1 MPLWGSTDV
10 AGNSVISAPA
20 LFNQAP
26 TRANANLLYGNTTL
40 NSFVTNE
47 VVGVYGVDTT
57 EMTVGT
63 GPVVDGI
70 ITFAGSGY
78 RANTTVAFTSNN
90 TGSSAAANAQSN
102 ASGKISAIN
111 ISTNGSGYTTSPII
125 TIAAPTAQTFAGNT
139 SAVTVGNTTN
149 TGWILLGVNAP
160 FFTNNDVVTYLVAA
174 SNTALGGLVNA
185 TAYYVLRVI
194 STAIQLKSDPNAAA
208 AINISSVPT
217 SAQAGHSLTGET
229 ATGAVTVGGAQNR
242 GIAHAGWVVRT
253 EGTGGRAGR
262 VQYETLVAMGS
273 MSTDGS
279 DDNVLPDA

>member
-1 MPLWGSTDV
+1 MPLWGNTDD
-10 AGNSVISAPA
+10 AANSVISAPA
-20 LFNQAP
+20 LYNQAP

-40 NSFVTNE
+40 DGVVTGE
-47 VVGVYGVDTT
+47 IVGVYGVDTT
-57 EMTVGT
+57 EMAVGT

-90 TGSSAAANAQSN
+90 TGSSAAANGQSN

-125 TIAAPTAQTFAGNT
+125 TIAAPAAQTFP
-139 SAVTVGNTTN
+139 GNTTN
-149 TGWILLGVNAP
+149 VTIGNSTVNGFITLGSNRA
-160 FFTNNDVVTYLVAA
+160 FFVNNDIVTYLVAA
-174 SNTALGGLVNA
+174 SNTALGGLSNS
-185 TAYYVLRVI
+185 TQYFVLTTN
-194 STAIQLKSDPNAAA
+194 STAIQLSETLGGPAV
-208 AINISSVPT
+208 NISSVPT
-217 SAQAGHSLTGET
+217 SAQAGHSITGET
-229 ATGAVTVGGAQNR
+229 ATGAVTIGGAKNK

>member
-1 MPLWGSTDV
+1 MPLWGSTDA

-20 LFNQAP
+20 LFNKAP

-57 EMTVGT
+57 EIGIGT
-63 GPVVDGI
+63 GPVVEGV

-90 TGSSAAANAQSN
+90 TGSSAVANAQSN
-102 ASGKISAIN
+102 SSGKIAAIN
-111 ISTNGSGYTTSPII
+111 ISTNGSGYTSSPII
-125 TIAAPTAQTFAGNT
+125 TLAAPTAQTFPGNT
-139 SAVTVGNTTN
+139 TAVTVGNTTN
-149 TGWILLGVNAP
+149 TGWITLGANAP

-174 SNTALGGLVNA
+174 ANTALGGLVNA
-185 TAYYVLRVI
+185 TAYFVLTVN
-194 STAIQLKSDPNAAA
+194 STAIQLKSDPQANQS
-208 AINISSVPT
+208 INISSVPT
-217 SAQAGHSLTGET
+217 SAQAGHSITGET
-229 ATGAVTVGGAQNR
+229 ATGVVTVGGSKNK

-253 EGTGGRAGR
+253 AGTGGRAGR

-273 MSTDGS
+273 MSSDGS
-279 DDNVLPDA
+279 DDNPLPDA

>member
-1 MPLWGSTDV
+1 MPLWGSTDA

-20 LFNQAP
+20 LFNKAP

-40 NSFVTNE
+40 NSFVSGEIN
-47 VVGVYGVDTT
+47 GMYGVDTT
-57 EMTVGT
+57 EMAVGK

-78 RANTTVAFTSNN
+78 GANATVAFSSNN
-90 TGSSAAANAQSN
+90 TGSSAAANAESS
-102 ASGKISAIN
+102 ASGRISTIN

-125 TIAAPTAQTFAGNT
+125 TIAAPAAQTFPGNT
-139 SAVTVGNTTN
+139 TNVTVGNTTN
-149 TGWILLGVNAP
+149 TGWISLGSNRA
-160 FFTNNDVVTYLVAA
+160 FFVNNDIVTYLVAA
-174 SNTALGGLVNA
+174 SNTALGGLTNNTTYAVQTIN
-185 TAYYVLRVI
+185 
-194 STAIQLKSDPNAAA
+194 STALQLLASVGGAAV
-208 AINISSVPT
+208 NISSVPT

-229 ATGAVTVGGAQNR
+229 ATGVVTIGGAKNK
-242 GIAHAGWVVRT
+242 GIAHAGWVIRT

>member
-20 LFNQAP
+20 LFNKEP
-26 TRANANLLYGNTTL
+26 TRANANLLYGNTTP
-40 NSFVTNE
+40 NSFVSNE
-47 VVGVYGVDTT
+47 IVGVYGVDTT
-57 EMTVGT
+57 EMAVGT

-70 ITFAGSGY
+70 LTFAGSGY
-78 RANTTVAFTSNN
+78 RANATVAFTSNN
-90 TGSSAAANAQSN
+90 TGSGAVANGLSS

-111 ISTNGSGYTTSPII
+111 ISTNGSGFTTSPII
-125 TIAAPTAQTFAGNT
+125 TISAPSAQTFP
-139 SAVTVGNTTN
+139 GNTTN
-149 TGWILLGVNAP
+149 VTIGNSSVNGFITLGSNRD
-160 FFTNNDVVTYLVAA
+160 FFVNNDIVTYLVAA
-174 SNTALGGLVNA
+174 SNTTLGGLSNN
-185 TAYYVLRVI
+185 TQYFVLTTN
-194 STAIQLKSDPNAAA
+194 STAIQLSETLGGPAV
-208 AINISSVPT
+208 NISSVPT
-217 SAQAGHSLTGET
+217 SAQAGHSLTGQT
-229 ATGAVTVGGAQNR
+229 ATGVVTVGGAKNK

>member
-1 MPLWGSTDV
+1 MPLWGSTDA

-20 LFNQAP
+20 LFNKAP

-40 NSFVTNE
+40 SGVVTNE
-47 VVGVYGVDTT
+47 VIGVYGVDTT
-57 EMTVGT
+57 EIGVGT
-63 GPVVDGI
+63 GPVVEGI

-90 TGSSAAANAQSN
+90 TGADAAANASSN

-125 TIAAPTAQTFAGNT
+125 TLAAPTAQTFPGNT
-139 SAVTVGNTTN
+139 TAVTVGNTTN
-149 TGWILLGVNAP
+149 TGWITLGANAP

-174 SNTALGGLVNA
+174 SNTALGGLANA
-185 TAYYVLRVI
+185 TAYYVLTVN
-194 STAIQLKSDPNAAA
+194 STAIQLKSDPLAEAAV
-208 AINISSVPT
+208 NISSVPT
-217 SAQAGHSLTGET
+217 SAQAGHSITGET
-229 ATGAVTVGGAQNR
+229 ATGVVTIGGAKNK

-253 EGTGGRAGR
+253 AGTGGRAGR

-273 MSTDGS
+273 MSSDGS
-279 DDNVLPDA
+279 DDNPLPDA

>member
-1 MPLWGSTDV
+1 MPLWGNTDD
-10 AGNSVISAPA
+10 AANSVISAPA
-20 LFNQAP
+20 GFNQAP

-40 NSFVTNE
+40 SGSVSGE
-47 VVGVYGVDTT
+47 IIGMYGVDVT
-57 EMTVGT
+57 EMSVGT

-90 TGSSAAANAQSN
+90 TGSSAAANGQTN
-102 ASGKISAIN
+102 ASGKVAAIN

-125 TIAAPTAQTFAGNT
+125 TLAAPSAQTFPGNT
-139 SAVTVGNTTN
+139 TVVSIGNTTN
-149 TGWILLGVNAP
+149 TGWITLGANAP

-174 SNTALGGLVNA
+174 ANTALGGLVNA
-185 TAYYVLRVI
+185 TAYYVLTVN
-194 STAIQLKSDPNAAA
+194 STAIQLKSDPLAAA

-217 SAQAGHSLTGET
+217 SAQAGHSITGET
-229 ATGAVTVGGAQNR
+229 ATGVVTVGGAQNR
-242 GIAHAGWVVRT
+242 GVTHAGWVLRT

>member
-1 MPLWGSTDV
+1 MPLWGNTDD
-10 AGNSVISAPA
+10 AANSVISAPA
-20 LFNQAP
+20 LYNQAP

-40 NSFVTNE
+40 SGVVTNE
-47 VVGVYGVDTT
+47 IVGMFGVDTT
-57 EMTVGT
+57 EMAVGT
-63 GPVVDGI
+63 GPVVDGV

-78 RANTTVAFTSNN
+78 RANSTVAFTSNN

-102 ASGKISAIN
+102 ASGKIIDIK

-125 TIAAPTAQTFAGNT
+125 TIAAPTAQTFPGNT
-139 SAVTVGNTTN
+139 TAVTVGNTTN
-149 TGWILLGVNAP
+149 TGWITLGTNAP

-174 SNTALGGLVNA
+174 SNTALGGLANN
-185 TAYYVLRVI
+185 TAYFVLTVN
-194 STAIQLKSDPNAAA
+194 STAIQLKSDPLAAA

-217 SAQAGHSLTGET
+217 SAQAGHSITGET
-229 ATGAVTVGGAQNR
+229 ATGVVTVGGAKNK
-242 GIAHAGWVVRT
+242 GIPHAGWVVRT

-279 DDNVLPDA
+279 DDNPLPDA